1 MFRSFLTLGVFFFVG
16 LESVSAQLLINNFS
30 DATNNR
36 FVDDPSFIG
45 AGYDF
50 SGVARTTDN
59 GRWGTLISPNAVL
72 TAQHFRPSLGST
84 FEFYPDNDPN
94 STPFEA
100 IVTSSIRVGSTDLSI
115 VILDRN
121 VDPSIAVYN
130 FATDEYEG
138 DPPITTTNNDGST
151 STQTLF
157 NVNPSEVDIVGER
170 TLVFGRA
177 QGTSLNS
184 PTSQAVGENLVF
196 AYSENVVFGS
206 NTDND
211 SIILQRDAAGAPN
224 ALTHESYVRG
234 GDSGAPT
241 FLIDSTTNELVLLGV
256 NSYQLDAAN
265 PNVFQSSGVTYTGN
279 QMDEINSILEE
290 NAIVPALLGDC
301 NFDGQVNFL
310 DISPFI
316 TVLTTNEYLEE
327 ADINQNGFVNF
338 LDISLFIKLLSGSF

>member
-1 MFRSFLTLGVFFFVG
+1 M
-16 LESVSAQLLINNFS
+16 
-30 DATNNR
+30 
-36 FVDDPSFIG
+36 
-45 AGYDF
+45 
-50 SGVARTTDN
+50 
-59 GRWGTLISPNAVL
+59 
-72 TAQHFRPSLGST
+72 
-84 FEFYPDNDPN
+84 
-94 STPFEA
+94 
-100 IVTSSIRVGSTDLSI
+100 
-115 VILDRN
+115 
-121 VDPSIAVYN
+121 YN

-138 DPPITTTNNDGST
+138 DLPITITNNDGST

-157 NVNPSEVDIVGER
+157 NINPSEVDIVGER

>member
-1 MFRSFLTLGVFFFVG
+1 MFRSFLTLGVFFLVG

-30 DATNNR
+30 DTTNNR

-45 AGYDF
+45 ADYDF

-72 TAQHFRPSLGST
+72 TAQHSRPSLGST

-138 DPPITTTNNDGST
+138 DPPITTTNVDGST
-151 STQTLF
+151 STQTFF
-157 NVNPSEVDIVGER
+157 NTDPNEVNIVGER

-177 QGTSLNS
+177 QGTSLDS

-196 AYSENVVFGS
+196 SFSENVVFGS
-206 NTDND
+206 NADND
-211 SIILQRDAAGAPN
+211 SIILQRDAEGTPN

-256 NSYQLDAAN
+256 NSFQLDAAD

-279 QMDEINSILEE
+279 QMDDITSIL
-290 NAIVPALLGDC
+290 NANVIVPALLGDC
-301 NFDGQVNFL
+301 NFDGEVNFL

-316 TVLTTNEYLEE
+316 AVLSMNDFLEE
-327 ADINQNGFVNF
+327 ADIDENGFVNF
-338 LDISLFIKLLSGSF
+338 LDISLFINLLSN

>member
-36 FVDDPSFIG
+36 FVDDSSFIG

-84 FEFYPDNDPN
+84 FEFYPGNDPN

-138 DPPITTTNNDGST
+138 DLPITITNPDGST
-151 STQTLF
+151 SIQPLF
-157 NVNPSEVDIVGER
+157 NIPSEVDIVGER

-184 PTSQAVGENLVF
+184 PTSQTVGENLVF

-211 SIILQRDAAGAPN
+211 SIILQRDAAGTPN

-241 FLIDSTTNELVLLGV
+241 FLIDSATNELVLLGV
-256 NSYQLDAAN
+256 NSYQLDAAD